1 LIGVLGGMGPAATVD
16 FYGKLIAATP
26 AQSDQEH
33 LPVLIHGVPQIPDR
47 SAAFLHGG
55 PSPRPLLVA
64 FAQRLE
70 AAGAQVIVMPCNTA
84 HLWHDDVAA
93 SVSVPVL
100 HIVDAVV
107 AAIAQRAASGA
118 PLPVGLLATTATLQ
132 GELYPRRSGAI
143 GARHLH
149 WIAPTAEQQQQWVAA
164 GISAVKAGRMGAGRR
179 LLALA
184 ARALVARGARAIVL
198 ACTEVPLVLGAATD
212 GVPNL
217 DATQLLAEATAEWV
231 LGVARRDSVLSAARP
246 KAA

>member
-33 LPVLIHGVPQIPDR
+33 LPVLIHGIPQIPDR
-47 SAAFLHGG
+47 SDAFLNGG
-55 PSPRPLLVA
+55 PSPRPMLVA

-70 AAGAQVIVMPCNTA
+70 AAGAKVIVMPCNTA

-93 SVSVPVL
+93 SVCVPVM

-107 AAIAQRAASGA
+107 AAITSRTAGDG
-118 PLPVGLLATTATLQ
+118 PMPVGLLATTATLK
-132 GELYPRRSGAI
+132 GELYPRRSAAI
-143 GARHLH
+143 GANQLH
-149 WIAPTAEQQQQWVAA
+149 WIAPTAEQQQRWVAA

-184 ARALVARGARAIVL
+184 ARALVARGARVVVL

-212 GVPNL
+212 GVPHL
-217 DATQLLAEATAEWV
+217 DATALLADATAAWV
-231 LGVARRDSVLSAARP
+231 LDRDNALSAARP